1 MADFNVEELWQS
13 FQDVLNQNNVP
24 EMLLGVMGV
33 LTLALVFAYRS
44 DKDSLTYKV
53 LVGLGVL
60 FGAFMVYVAVA
71 VDTGWTMGTL
81 VVCILTCF
89 ALIIRPL
96 RDVPIA
102 LIFSMIMMAIVYVY
116 MGTLDGTVV
125 TVFGF
130 NFDVSFLAVGTARLI
145 AALIVGAFIYMVTN
159 FVEAIA
165 KLVGKI
171 LNAWPFLLVISVW
184 CILETIMLF
193 AGYGSIFDF
202 VTSFT

>member
-60 FGAFMVYVAVA
+60 FGAFMGYVAGA
-71 VDTGWTMGTL
+71 VDTGGTMGTL
-81 VVCILTCF
+81 IVCILTCF

-130 NFDVSFLAVGTARLI
+130 NFDVSFLAVGTARII